1 MEKPVLNPS
10 STVDLAKLEFAEIFS
25 DTEVVALESQGE
37 VEAYLVSPAGMDVLM
52 SYFLG
57 ATKVEEKKLDSDFVR
72 ALLQERLKPTGN

>member
-1 MEKPVLNPS
+1 VDNSILSSS

-52 SYFLG
+52 SYFLS
-57 ATKVEEKKLDSDFVR
+57 ASNIDEPNSDSAYVG
-72 ALLQERLKPTGN
+72 ALLQERLTPKGY